1 MANVI
6 DRIKLIGKEILNFI
20 TNILIPIWNIV
31 ILVAETFGAPAN
43 VLDALKKIEY
53 LLFNISGT
61 KETIE
66 EQKKEKEKEKEKD
79 KEQK

>member
-1 MANVI
+1 MAKI
-6 DRIKLIGKEILNFI
+6 IERIKLIGKEILNFI
-20 TNILIPIWNIV
+20 TNILIPFWNIV

-66 EQKKEKEKEKEKD
+66 EQKKEKENKSKKE
-79 KEQK
+79 

>member
-1 MANVI
+1 MAKVI
-6 DRIKLIGKEILNFI
+6 ERIKLIGKEILNFI
-20 TNILIPIWNIV
+20 TNILIPFWNIV

-66 EQKKEKEKEKEKD
+66 QQKKAKEKEKEKE
-79 KEQK
+79 QK

>member
-1 MANVI
+1 MAKII

-66 EQKKEKEKEKEKD
+66 QQKKEKEKEKEK
-79 KEQK
+79 EQK

>member
-1 MANVI
+1 MANI
-6 DRIKLIGKEILNFI
+6 IERIKLIGKEILNFI
-20 TNILIPIWNIV
+20 TNILIPFWNIV

-66 EQKKEKEKEKEKD
+66 EQKKEKEKA

>member
-6 DRIKLIGKEILNFI
+6 ERIKLIGKEILNFI
-20 TNILIPIWNIV
+20 TNILIPFWNIV

-66 EQKKEKEKEKEKD
+66 QQKKEKEKD

>member
-6 DRIKLIGKEILNFI
+6 ERIKLIGKEILNFI
-20 TNILIPIWNIV
+20 TNILIPFWNIV

-66 EQKKEKEKEKEKD
+66 EQKREKEKA

>member
-6 DRIKLIGKEILNFI
+6 ERIKLIGKEILNFI
-20 TNILIPIWNIV
+20 TNILIPFWNIV
-31 ILVAETFGAPAN
+31 ILVAETFGAPAK

-66 EQKKEKEKEKEKD
+66 EQKKKKEKA
-79 KEQK
+79 KEQE

>member
-6 DRIKLIGKEILNFI
+6 ERIKLIGKEILNFI

-31 ILVAETFGAPAN
+31 ILIAETFGAPAN
-43 VLDALKKIEY
+43 VLDALKKVEY

-66 EQKKEKEKEKEKD
+66 EQKEKD

>member
-6 DRIKLIGKEILNFI
+6 ERIKLIGKEILNFI
-20 TNILIPIWNIV
+20 TNILIPFWNIV

-66 EQKKEKEKEKEKD
+66 EQKKEKEKKKA
-79 KEQK
+79 EQK

>member
-1 MANVI
+1 MAKVI

-20 TNILIPIWNIV
+20 TNILIPFWNIV
-31 ILVAETFGAPAN
+31 ILVAETFGAPSN

-66 EQKKEKEKEKEKD
+66 EQKKKA
-79 KEQK
+79 EQK

>member
-6 DRIKLIGKEILNFI
+6 ERIKLIGKEILNFI

-43 VLDALKKIEY
+43 VLDALKKIEQ
-53 LLFNISGT
+53 LLFNRSGT

-66 EQKKEKEKEKEKD
+66 QQKKEKEKEKEK
-79 KEQK
+79 EQK

>member
-6 DRIKLIGKEILNFI
+6 ERIKLIGKEILNFI
-20 TNILIPIWNIV
+20 TNILIPFWNIV

-66 EQKKEKEKEKEKD
+66 EQKKEKEKA

>member
-1 MANVI
+1 MAKVI
-6 DRIKLIGKEILNFI
+6 ERIKLIGKEILNFI
-20 TNILIPIWNIV
+20 TNILIPFWNIV

-66 EQKKEKEKEKEKD
+66 QQKKEKEKA
-79 KEQK
+79 KEQE

>member
-1 MANVI
+1 MAKVI
-6 DRIKLIGKEILNFI
+6 ERIKLIGKEILNFI
-20 TNILIPIWNIV
+20 TNILIPFWNIV

-66 EQKKEKEKEKEKD
+66 EQKKKA
-79 KEQK
+79 EQK

>member
-6 DRIKLIGKEILNFI
+6 ERIKLIGKEILNFI
-20 TNILIPIWNIV
+20 TNILIPFWNIV

-66 EQKKEKEKEKEKD
+66 QQKKA

>member
-6 DRIKLIGKEILNFI
+6 ERIKLIGKEILNFI
-20 TNILIPIWNIV
+20 TNILIPFWNIV
-31 ILVAETFGAPAN
+31 ILVAETFGAPAK

-66 EQKKEKEKEKEKD
+66 QQKKA